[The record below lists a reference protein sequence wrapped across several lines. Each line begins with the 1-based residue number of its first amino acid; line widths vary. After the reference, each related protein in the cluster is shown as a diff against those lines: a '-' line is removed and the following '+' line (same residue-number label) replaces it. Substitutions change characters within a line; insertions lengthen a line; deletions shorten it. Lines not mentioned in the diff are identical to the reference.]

1 MLPKK
6 FRSFAQSHNFT
17 VIEELPR
24 GYCSRIFTDGTRI
37 LKVPFQGEEQTSGAR
52 AAILIQQVNGPK
64 IYAHHEPTGALIM
77 ERIPGGQSLLTTIV
91 SNEIPSPSMGRVRE
105 GLPADPMNMSDIPI
119 FIPLAQAMSTLPATN
134 FPLLANFYKNPPKI
148 AKKLIETTPKHV
160 FLHGDLH
167 HENILFDER
176 TSTYR
181 PIDPKGLIGD
191 PNFEPVAFLRN
202 PILTLPDNPNLYKFT
217 RDRIICISNALNLD
231 PFRIAAWLYV
241 DRYCHL
247 QEDPNPRW
255 QSVLPTFNQLMT
267 DFKM

>member
-17 VIEELPR
+17 AIEELPP
-24 GYCSRIFTDGTRI
+24 GYCSRIFTDGNRI
-37 LKVPFQGEEQTSGAR
+37 LKAPFQGEERTSGAR

-64 IYAHHEPTGALIM
+64 IYAHDESTGALIM
-77 ERIPGGQSLLTTIV
+77 ERIPGGQSLLTNMV
-91 SNEIPSPSMGRVRE
+91 SCELPSPSLGRVRE
-105 GLPADPMNMSDIPI
+105 GLSANIMNMRDVHI
-119 FIPLAQAMSTLPATN
+119 FIPLARAMSTLPATN
-134 FPLLANFYKNPPKI
+134 FPLLANFYKNPPEI

-167 HENILFDER
+167 HENILFEER

-191 PNFEPVAFLRN
+191 PNYEPVAFLRN
-202 PILTLPDNPNLYKFT
+202 PILTLPDHPNLYKFT
-217 RDRIICISNALNLD
+217 HDRIISISKGLNLD
-231 PFRIAAWLYV
+231 PFRIAAWLYI
-241 DRYCHL
+241 DRFCDL

>member
-1 MLPKK
+1 MFPANIQP
-6 FRSFAQSHNFT
+6 FARDNNFNPT
-17 VIEELPR
+17 EELPP

-77 ERIPGGQSLLTTIV
+77 ERIPGGQSLLTTMV
-91 SNEIPSPSMGRVRE
+91 SNETPSPSMGRVRE
-105 GLPADPMNMSDIPI
+105 GLSADPMNMSDIPI

-134 FPLLANFYKNPPKI
+134 FPLLANFYKNPPEI
-148 AKKLIETTPKHV
+148 AKILLETTPKHV

-167 HENILFDER
+167 HENILFDDR

-191 PNFEPVAFLRN
+191 PHYEPVAFLRN
-202 PILTLPDNPNLYKFT
+202 PILTLPDHPNLYKFT
-217 RDRIICISNALNLD
+217 HDRIISTSKALELD
-231 PFRIAAWLYV
+231 PFRIAAWLYI
-241 DRYCHL
+241 DRYCDL
-247 QEDPNPRW
+247 QEDPSPRW
-255 QSVLPTFNQLMT
+255 QSVLPTFHKLMT